1 MTGKGILEALSF
13 VDDKYIEEAETGT
26 LRSVRNFKILLPLAA
41 CLCLVLWA
49 FSSGIGASEKS
60 KAAQVETR
68 AEIQIVE
75 MEKAES
81 THHAQNDIALE
92 VEVPYVSEVPHVI
105 LRIEQWNEDGFAA
118 TVEKLGDSAAFEIG
132 QKVQVVFLPNTC
144 VEVVEND
151 LVQVTRK
158 IPTEVDFAVGNVVMV
173 RYQFID
179 DATGFIHADSITL
192 ATD

>member
-26 LRSVRNFKILLPLAA
+26 IRPVLNVKMLLPLAA
-41 CLCLVLWA
+41 SLCLILWGLG
-49 FSSGIGASEKS
+49 SGFGQSEQS
-60 KAAQVETR
+60 EAAQVETR
-68 AEIQIVE
+68 AELQIVE

-81 THHAQNDIALE
+81 DHHAQNDIALE
-92 VEVPYVSEVPHVI
+92 VEVPYVSEVPHVT
-105 LRIEQWNEDGFAA
+105 LRIKQWNDDGFTA

-132 QKVQVVFLPNTC
+132 QEVQVVFLPNTC
-144 VEVVEND
+144 VEVVAND
-151 LVQVTRK
+151 LVQVIRK
-158 IPTEVDFAVGNVVMV
+158 MPTEAEFAVGEVVLV

-192 ATD
+192 ASD

>member
-26 LRSVRNFKILLPLAA
+26 IRPVLNFKMLLPLAA
-41 CLCLVLWA
+41 CFCLVLWG
-49 FSSGIGASEKS
+49 FRYGIGASEKS
-60 KAAQVETR
+60 ATAQVETR
-68 AEIQIVE
+68 VEIQIVE

-81 THHAQNDIALE
+81 SHHAQNDIALE

-105 LRIEQWNEDGFAA
+105 LRIAQWNEGGFTAI
-118 TVEKLGDSAAFEIG
+118 VEKLGDSAAFEIG
-132 QKVQVVFLPNTC
+132 QTVQVVFLANSC
-144 VEVVEND
+144 VEVITND
-151 LVQVTRK
+151 LLSVTRK
-158 IPTEVDFAVGNVVMV
+158 IPTEADFAVGDVVMI

-179 DATGFIHADSITL
+179 DTGIIHAEAISL

>member
-13 VDDKYIEEAETGT
+13 VDNKYIEEAETGT
-26 LRSVRNFKILLPLAA
+26 IRTVLNFKMLLPLAA
-41 CLCLVLWA
+41 CLCVILWG
-49 FSSGIGASEKS
+49 FGFGFGQSEKS
-60 KAAQVETR
+60 EAAQVEIG
-68 AEIQIVE
+68 AELQIVE

-81 THHAQNDIALE
+81 SHHAQNDIALE

-105 LRIEQWNEDGFAA
+105 LRIDRWNENGFTA

-132 QKVQVVFLPNTC
+132 QEVQVVFLPNSC
-144 VEVVEND
+144 VEVVTND

-158 IPTEVDFAVGNVVMV
+158 MPTEAEFAVGEVVLV

-179 DATGFIHADSITL
+179 DATGLIHADSISL
-192 ATD
+192 ATE